1 MNVKKSKINE
11 FNKNGVV
18 KIKNLISKKTLK
30 KCLSELTQKKNYKNA
45 KRDGNVVFDKK
56 GKKNKVKYLQHA
68 QNYIPVF
75 FELFNSEILEVAKKL
90 LNQDVFYECMGI
102 HNKAPKFGTETPFH
116 QDNFYFCL
124 SPSYAL
130 TAYVPLEKQS
140 KKNGCLKYI
149 KSSHKNGVMQHY
161 QNNTKAFSSG
171 LKKQKY
177 NESEIIYPKLNLGDV
192 VFHHC
197 NIIHGAEGNYSN
209 KNRNA
214 VAIKIVGKKAKID
227 KRQLMIYK
235 KFKKNNRNLNS

>member
-1 MNVKKSKINE
+1 MNIKKSKIKE

-18 KIKNLISKKTLK
+18 IIKNLISKKTLK
-30 KCLSELTQKKNYKNA
+30 KCLLELNLKKDYKNA
-45 KRDGNVVFDKK
+45 KRDGNIVFDKK

-68 QNYIPVF
+68 QNYIPIF
-75 FELFNSEILEVAKKL
+75 FELFNSEILDVAKKL
-90 LNQDVFYECMGI
+90 LNQEVFYECMGI

-124 SPSYAL
+124 SPSFAL
-130 TAYVPLEKQS
+130 TAYIPLEKQN

-149 KSSHKNGVMQHY
+149 KSSHKNGVLQHHL
-161 QNNTKAFSSG
+161 NNTKAFSSG

-177 NESEIIYPKLNLGDV
+177 DEKQIIYPNLNLGDV

-197 NIIHGAEGNYSN
+197 NIIHGAEANYSI

-214 VAIKIVGKKAKID
+214 VAIKIVGKKAKTD

-235 KFKKNNRNLNS
+235 KFKKSNRNLNS